1 MLVGSNVK
9 KNYYISYTCIK
20 NNYIYLDCTLIH
32 SKMNKHLYIIFTSDL
47 WCLYMSNKRLLSQ
60 QHVNNVAK

>member
-1 MLVGSNVK
+1 MQFHRK
-9 KNYYISYTCIK
+9 KTSKHIIILK
-20 NNYIYLDCTLIH
+20 LYIYLSRALIH
-32 SKMNKHLYIIFTSDL
+32 QKMNKHLQIIFTSDL

>member
-1 MLVGSNVK
+1 MQFHSKKTAKHLVILK
-9 KNYYISYTCIK
+9 L
-20 NNYIYLDCTLIH
+20 YIYLNRTLIH
-32 SKMNKHLYIIFTSDL
+32 SKMNKHLHIKFTSDL

>member
-1 MLVGSNVK
+1 MQFHSKKTAKHLVILK
-9 KNYYISYTCIK
+9 L
-20 NNYIYLDCTLIH
+20 YIYLNRTLIH
-32 SKMNKHLYIIFTSDL
+32 SKMNKHLHIIITSDL

>member
-1 MLVGSNVK
+1 
-9 KNYYISYTCIK
+9 
-20 NNYIYLDCTLIH
+20 
-32 SKMNKHLYIIFTSDL
+32 MNKHLHIIFTSDV